1 MNLGNFTIKAAEVVQ
16 QAQQLAFNSQNPTI
30 ETEHLLKA
38 LLDQQDSPVDYL
50 LKKNNEIGRAH
61 V

>member
-1 MNLGNFTIKAAEVVQ
+1 MSQNNYTIKASETLQ
-16 QAQQLAFNSQNPTI
+16 QAQQLAFNNKNPNV
-30 ETEHLLKA
+30 EGEHILKA
-38 LLDQQDSPVDYL
+38 LIDTEDSSVDYL